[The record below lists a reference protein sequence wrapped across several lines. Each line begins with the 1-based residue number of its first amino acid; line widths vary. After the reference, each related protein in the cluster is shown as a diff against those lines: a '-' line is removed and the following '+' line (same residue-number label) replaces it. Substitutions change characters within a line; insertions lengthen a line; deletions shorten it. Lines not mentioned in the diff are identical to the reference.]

1 MKILQPKVEA
11 SGIIDLIAIGIAKNF
26 EERIT
31 SPIIGNGTIQ
41 SGIIKGIAGTL
52 IEGRAGKLGKIV
64 GGALGVDAGEDLA
77 IGLLGMAGGTI
88 GGAGAVRNE
97 WA

>member
-1 MKILQPKVEA
+1 MKILQPKVQA
-11 SGIIDLIAIGIAKNF
+11 SGIVDLIAIGVAKNF

-31 SPIIGNGTIQ
+31 APIIGNGTLQ

-52 IEGRAGKLGKIV
+52 IEGRAGKLGKII

-77 IGLLGMAGGTI
+77 IGLLGLVGGAI
-88 GGAGAVRNE
+88 PGAGAAQNE